1 MGFKIGNIYLITHVV
16 VRKCSPPFCNEGKR
30 DMKHANMQNAK
41 CICTKKKLKKKNIY
55 IFDTH

>member
-30 DMKHANMQNAK
+30 DMKHANMQNAYVQ
-41 CICTKKKLKKKNIY
+41 KKKKKKKHMIP
-55 IFDTH
+55 IE